1 MCQTNA
7 SILHPFPVA
16 AGNTNCK
23 ISKIVVPLFT
33 ASAPKLIS
41 SEAYINLAKQA
52 KVVCSIFNFEECKL
66 ELLWP
71 GPMPPPQ
78 RFNKSVAQNT
88 SEIRS
93 SPNLQPACA
102 PQMCT
107 PSTLPS
113 DSEAIWNG
121 SNRLFAQ
128 IGLGP
133 FYTQMPKLTSRLSAE
148 MRDSCIPNTT
158 LTI

>member
-1 MCQTNA
+1 MLSAHEHVHVRFCNSRLPNTHLRAKVWCSQNVCQTNA

-16 AGNTNCK
+16 AGKTNCK

-52 KVVCSIFNFEECKL
+52 KVACSFFNFEECKL
-66 ELLWP
+66 ESLWP

-88 SEIRS
+88 CEIRS
-93 SPNLQPACA
+93 HQTFSLPVRHKCARPALCH
-102 PQMCT
+102 PILKQFGM
-107 PSTLPS
+107 
-113 DSEAIWNG
+113 D
-121 SNRLFAQ
+121 Q
-128 IGLGP
+128 IDFLC
-133 FYTQMPKLTSRLSAE
+133 K
-148 MRDSCIPNTT
+148 
-158 LTI
+158 